1 MSEKAKSALIQL
13 GENLRRK
20 LKDFEQPELQNLL
33 EQTYRQNSWFTSE
46 NSLFA
51 LSQWAN
57 VLCESAIEN
66 CLQAYGTFSET
77 DQTVGIVMA
86 GNVPLVGFHDLLCV
100 LLAGYRAKVKLSSK
114 DSVLSRF
121 MIRQLIEIEP
131 SLSHKISLTDGI
143 LKDFD
148 LVIATGS
155 NNTARYFEYYFKNKP
170 HIIRKNR
177 SSIAVLDGSESEEA
191 LTGLCEDIFRYFGLG
206 CRNVSKLY
214 VPEAYDFDA
223 FFKATDAYKT
233 MINHHKYNNNYNYH
247 KALYLMNQDSFLD
260 NDLLLLKASASLSS
274 PLGVVFFENYKD
286 KISLKTQL
294 QNQSAQLQ
302 CVVSKNFWKG
312 EVPFGQTQKPALHEY
327 ADGVDTLAF
336 LSKYHK

>member
-1 MSEKAKSALIQL
+1 MSEKAKKAFIRL
-13 GENLRRK
+13 GENLRRIIK
-20 LKDFEQPELQNLL
+20 SPEQTELQNLL
-33 EQTYRQNSWFTSE
+33 ELTYRHNSWFTTE
-46 NSLFA
+46 NSLYA
-51 LSQWAN
+51 LRHWAN
-57 VLCESAIEN
+57 LLEETAIEN
-66 CLQAYGTFSET
+66 CLQKYAPFSET

-86 GNVPLVGFHDLLCV
+86 GNLPLVGFHDLLCV
-100 LLAGYRAKVKLSSK
+100 LLAGYRANVKLSSK
-114 DSVLSRF
+114 DSVLTGF

-131 SLSHKISLTDGI
+131 SLADKISLTEGI

-177 SSIAVLDGSESEEA
+177 SSIAVLDESESEEA

-214 VPEAYDFDA
+214 VPEDYDFDM
-223 FFKATDAYKT
+223 FFKASDAYKT
-233 MINHHKYNNNYNYH
+233 LIDHHKYNNNYNYH
-247 KALYLMNQDSFLD
+247 KALYLMNQDTFLD

-274 PLGVVFFENYKD
+274 PLGVVFFENYTD
-286 KISLKTQL
+286 KNILSAQL
-294 QNQSAQLQ
+294 QNQSSQLQ